1 MGTAE
6 QRLMLRS
13 RFVCLFSFRRQTSLS
28 IQSDRRRNQEALG
41 AGNIEIGLT
50 ETKTGHDVSELSD
63 RCRRDA
69 ENGGEFS
76 ARHIQAQANEEIM
89 IQRLEKVAQRRVDQR
104 IEKIKSARNSRFD
117 IRLNPF
123 FSRPLDSAAK
133 EVERQHQEQEKNRHR
148 ASPTHPTVLL
158 RLDGNLP
165 SPLDY
170 RKTPVSSKDGPTEST
185 SSTLRK
191 IKKAHHVLD
200 KDDDNESGPPSKSSG
215 SPHRSTHRSAT
226 SKRSF
231 SKSSSNRHS
240 AATTTTIASTNHSIS
255 TTDIS
260 MITSVKSLK
269 LIFSSN
275 HRNPYQHLVLV
286 DQIAYI
292 YIQIVVLLG
301 QKTMTGGQFRSFAR

>member
-1 MGTAE
+1 MGTVE
-6 QRLMLRS
+6 QRLILRG
-13 RFVCLFSFRRQTSLS
+13 RCVCRSSFRRQTRLS
-28 IQSDRRRNQEALG
+28 VQSDRRRNKEALG
-41 AGNIEIGLT
+41 ARNIEIGLT
-50 ETKTGHDVSELSD
+50 QKETGYDVSELSD
-63 RCRRDA
+63 RCR
-69 ENGGEFS
+69 GGEENEVVFS
-76 ARHIQAQANEEIM
+76 ARHMQAQANEEIM
-89 IQRLEKVAQRRVDQR
+89 AQRLEKVAQRRVDQR

-170 RKTPVSSKDGPTEST
+170 RKTPISSKGRPTESA

-191 IKKAHHVLD
+191 SKKAHHSVD
-200 KDDDNESGPPSKSSG
+200 KDDDESGPPSKSPD
-215 SPHRSTHRSAT
+215 SPHRTTHRSAT

-231 SKSSSNRHS
+231 SKSSLNRHS

-260 MITSVKSLK
+260 MIASIKTLK